1 MCDLTIFRLI
11 GDVSSIESAGDKT
24 GKIDVF
30 AAKKTPDPL
39 ARQFG
44 LGRRR
49 TAELQIDFRQI
60 LVLREAVFVH
70 RQFRLTALFLRV

>member
-11 GDVSSIESAGDKT
+11 GHVLSIESTGDKT

-30 AAKKTPDPL
+30 AVKKTPDPL

-44 LGRRR
+44 LRYR
-49 TAELQIDFRQI
+49 
-60 LVLREAVFVH
+60 
-70 RQFRLTALFLRV
+70 